1 MNQKSGRDRPSGLSV
16 LFLDR
21 FKNLSLLFSLLCFS
35 FSVFAQPFPLTNQG
49 KSPFVSIAK
58 EVMPTVV
65 TISAEQII
73 KVKRRTPDLFFGE
86 PFDDFFKRFF
96 PEMPSEQEYKRPILG
111 SGIIASEDGYILTNN
126 HVVEHADKIIV
137 TTFDEEEYEAEMIGT
152 DPLTDVAVIKISAKG
167 RSASGGKARNL
178 PVAKF
183 GDSDE
188 IEIGEWV
195 MAIGSP
201 LKLSGTVTVGVISA
215 KGRSNVIRGLTY
227 QDFIQTD
234 AAINPGNSG
243 GPLVN
248 IKGEIIGI
256 NTALA
261 TGSQFARG
269 NIGIG
274 FAIPINIAKKVMTD
288 LKVYKEVRRGWLGV
302 HFGEVT
308 PEIAKAFGLQE
319 KEAVY
324 VTKVMKNSPAYRAN
338 LKEGDII
345 LIWNGKKVAFESFPM
360 LVADTPIG
368 KTVFITVLRN
378 KRKITL
384 KVKVEKRPSEEK
396 LTSKE
401 SDTTESYLGI
411 EVISLLS
418 FEAGKYKVEED
429 SGVLVSSIQR
439 SSLAEKAGIREGD
452 VIKRMGDYE
461 IKDIASYKKAV
472 KYLKNKPAR
481 RTGGKN
487 PFVIGIKRE
496 GFLYY
501 FTIRP
506 E

>member
-1 MNQKSGRDRPSGLSV
+1 MNQVSREVASGLCTRRTILRPIQRADATICFLFSV
-16 LFLDR
+16 LCFL
-21 FKNLSLLFSLLCFS
+21 SP
-35 FSVFAQPFPLTNQG
+35 VFAQPIPLTHQG
-49 KSPFVSIAK
+49 KSPFVDIAK
-58 EVMPTVV
+58 QVMPTVV

-73 KVKRRTPDLFFGE
+73 KVKRRTPDWFFGE

-96 PEMPSEQEYKRPILG
+96 PEMPLEREYKRPILG

-137 TTFDEEEYEAEMIGT
+137 TTFDGEEYKAEIIGT
-152 DPLTDVAVIKISAKG
+152 DPLTDVAVIKIKAK
-167 RSASGGKARNL
+167 NL
-178 PVAKF
+178 TTVRF

-248 IKGEIIGI
+248 IKGEVIGI

-324 VTKVMKNSPAYRAN
+324 VTKVAKNSPAYRAN

-345 LIWNGKKVAFESFPM
+345 LIWNGKKVTFESFPM

-378 KRKITL
+378 KIKITL

-401 SDTTESYLGI
+401 SVPSESWLGI

-439 SSLAEKAGIREGD
+439 SSLAEKAGIRERD

-481 RTGGKN
+481 RTGRKD
-487 PFVIGIKRE
+487 PFIIGIKRE

-506 E
+506 END